1 MLKSY
6 NEQAE
11 ASPALGFNFDTKA
24 VTTQLAALNN
34 VQEEFK
40 ALINTGSVETQE
52 NLNNMKKKMNAA
64 GLDEIITEMQT
75 QYDSWKKEQK

>member
-1 MLKSY
+1 M
-6 NEQAE
+6 
-11 ASPALGFNFDTKA
+11 
-24 VTTQLAALNN
+24 TTQLAALNN

>member
-1 MLKSY
+1 MKSY